1 MVLARPSTL
10 RLGVSAIGDS
20 IRRAGILDPGSK
32 LGIRV
37 ADAPITPGVTSTPQP
52 SPAPAEPPGSTSPER
67 SMLIITISTRGT
79 SAARDA
85 AVSRLAVLAASPRLG
100 KVIGVALAHPL
111 HVRVSAADGR

>member
-1 MVLARPSTL
+1 MVLARASTL

-20 IRRAGILDPGSK
+20 IRRAGILDPGSE

-52 SPAPAEPPGSTSPER
+52 SPAPADPGSTSPET

-85 AVSRLAVLAASPRLG
+85 AVSRLAVFAASPRLG
-100 KVIGVALAHPL
+100 ESLGVALAHPL
-111 HVRVSAADGR
+111 HVRVIVADGR